1 MKDSRIQVRGNKE
14 GINAIIDIEKFAT
27 FDEVIEALVNTLS
40 IGKGFYRN
48 SILKLTANFKYVT
61 DSEIAKL
68 KDELF
73 DKIHIRDCVFEDIN
87 IKKGEDNKV
96 FNGIYEGKTK
106 FIKKTVRGGQSVNYP
121 GNIVIIGDIN
131 SGAEVIAGGN
141 IIVLGSIKGQV
152 KAGIGGNKNSIIA
165 AFSLQPEVLQITNIL
180 TISPDD
186 GVKPSYPEVAKIKDG
201 SIVVEPYLPNK
212 YILNM
217 EG

>member
-48 SILKLTANFKYVT
+48 SIVKLTANFKHVT
-61 DSEIAKL
+61 ESEIAKL

-73 DKIHIRDCVFEDIN
+73 DKICIRDCVFEDISK
-87 IKKGEDNKV
+87 KKGEDNKV

-106 FIKKTVRGGQSVNYP
+106 FIKRTVRGGQLINYP

-131 SGAEVIAGGN
+131 SGAEVVAGGN

-152 KAGIGGNKNSIIA
+152 RAGFSGNEKSIVA
-165 AFSLQPEVLQITNIL
+165 AFSLQPELLQISNIV
-180 TISPDD
+180 TISPED
-186 GVKPSYPEVAKIKDG
+186 GIKPSYPEVAKIKDG
-201 SIVVEPYLPNK
+201 AIVVEPYLPNK
-212 YILNM
+212 YIY
-217 EG
+217 

>member
-48 SILKLTANFKYVT
+48 SIVKLTADFKHVT

-87 IKKGEDNKV
+87 KNKGEDNKV

-106 FIKKTVRGGQSVNYP
+106 FIKKTVRGGQLINYP

-152 KAGIGGNKNSIIA
+152 KAGIGGNKKSIIA
-165 AFSLQPEVLQITNIL
+165 AFSLEPEVLQITDIL

-186 GVKPSYPEVAKIKDG
+186 DVKPSYPEVAKIKDG
-201 SIVVEPYLPNK
+201 AIVVEPYLPNK
-212 YILNM
+212 YIY
-217 EG
+217 

>member
-1 MKDSRIQVRGNKE
+1 MKDSRIQIRGNKE

-40 IGKGFYRN
+40 VGKGFYKN
-48 SILKLTANFKYVT
+48 SVVKLTSKIKNVT
-61 DSEIAKL
+61 DSEIATV

-73 DKIHIRDCVFEDIN
+73 DKIHIRDCIFEDVDL
-87 IKKGEDNKV
+87 KKEEDNKV

-106 FIKKTVRGGQSVNYP
+106 FIKKTVRGGQLINYP

-131 SGAEVIAGGN
+131 SGAEVMAGGN
-141 IIVLGSIKGQV
+141 IIVLGNIKGQV
-152 KAGIGGNKNSIIA
+152 KAGFSGNDKAIIA
-165 AFSLQPEVLQITNIL
+165 AFCLQPEVLQINDII

-201 SIVVEPYLPNK
+201 AIVVEPYLPNK
-212 YILNM
+212 YTY
-217 EG
+217 

>member
-1 MKDSRIQVRGNKE
+1 MKDSRIQIRGNKE
-14 GINAIIDIEKFAT
+14 GINAIIDIEKFST
-27 FDEVIEALVNTLS
+27 FDEVIEGLVNTLS
-40 IGKGFYRN
+40 VGKGFYRN
-48 SILKLTANFKYVT
+48 SVVKLTSNFKNVT

-73 DKIHIRDCVFEDIN
+73 DKIHIRDCIFEEIDS
-87 IKKGEDNKV
+87 KKDENNKI

-106 FIKKTVRGGQSVNYP
+106 FIKKTVRGGQLINYP

-131 SGAEVIAGGN
+131 SGAEVTAGGN

-152 KAGIGGNKNSIIA
+152 KAGFGGNDKSIIA
-165 AFSLQPEVLQITNIL
+165 AFCLQPEVLQITEII

-212 YILNM
+212 YIY
-217 EG
+217 

>member
-61 DSEIAKL
+61 DSEVAKL

-141 IIVLGSIKGQV
+141 IVVLGSVKGQV
-152 KAGIGGNKNSIIA
+152 KAGFGGNKNSIIA